1 MGKLLDMAVDFSV
14 IIPTFRRPRELL
26 EAIASALNQR
36 GVTIEVLVIDDSAEG
51 SAEEPVKG
59 LRDSRVRYVR
69 NPVPTGGMPSKVRN
83 LGWPLASGTFVHF
96 LDDDDAVVEG
106 YYAAVKA
113 AFESRP
119 RVGLVFGRIEPFGS
133 GPTSQLEHERA
144 YFAAVARKSA
154 ACRRFGT
161 RWAYVGRM
169 LFDTALL
176 VCSASVVRRQC
187 VVSLRGF
194 DPEIRLLEDA
204 DFHIRAM
211 REFGAYFMDRTAVH
225 YRIGSP
231 SLMHSPN
238 PSKQQLDEEETGRR
252 RIRDSYRNERGML
265 EWYALA
271 LFARTLLR
279 VF

>member
-1 MGKLLDMAVDFSV
+1 MAVDFSV

-26 EAIASALNQR
+26 EAIASAVNQR
-36 GVTIEVLVIDDSAEG
+36 GVTIEVLVVDDSAEG
-51 SAEEPVKG
+51 SAEQVVAS
-59 LRDSRVRYVR
+59 LADSRVRYVR

-96 LDDDDAVVEG
+96 LDDDDVVAEG
-106 YYAAVKA
+106 HYVAVKA

-119 RVGLVFGRIEPFGS
+119 RIGLVFGRIEPFGS
-133 GPTSQLEHERA
+133 GPASQLEHERA
-144 YFAAVARKSA
+144 YFAAAARKA
-154 ACRRFGT
+154 DTCRRFGS

-176 VCSASVVRRQC
+176 VCSASVVRRRC
-187 VVSLRGF
+187 VVSLGGF
-194 DPEIRLLEDA
+194 NPEIRLLEDA

-238 PSKQQLDEEETGRR
+238 PSKHQLDEEDAGRR
-252 RIRDSYRNERGML
+252 GIRDSYRNERGML

-279 VF
+279 IF

>member
-1 MGKLLDMAVDFSV
+1 MGQLLDMAVDFSV
-14 IIPTFRRPRELL
+14 IVPTFRRPRELL
-26 EAIASALNQR
+26 EAIASAVNQR
-36 GVTIEVLVIDDSAEG
+36 GVTVEVLVIDDSAEG

-59 LRDSRVRYVR
+59 LRDARVRYVR

-96 LDDDDAVVEG
+96 LDDDDAVAEG
-106 YYAAVKA
+106 HYAAVKA

-133 GPTSQLEHERA
+133 GPTSQLEHERT
-144 YFAAVARKSA
+144 YFAAAARKAA

-187 VVSLRGF
+187 VVSLGGF
-194 DPEIRLLEDA
+194 DPEIRLFEDA

-238 PSKQQLDEEETGRR
+238 PTEAQKQGERLGHRQMQVK
-252 RIRDSYRNERGML
+252 YRKEHGAL
-265 EWYALA
+265 EFYALA
-271 LFARTLLR
+271 LFTRTVLKI
-279 VF
+279 F

>member
-1 MGKLLDMAVDFSV
+1 MSADFSV

-26 EAIASALNQR
+26 EAIASVVNQR
-36 GVTIEVLVIDDSAEG
+36 GVTVEVLVIDDSAEG
-51 SAEEPVKG
+51 SAEAPVRD
-59 LRDSRVRYVR
+59 LRDSRICYLR
-69 NPVPTGGMPSKVRN
+69 NPQPSGGMPSLVRN

-96 LDDDDAVVEG
+96 LDDDDVVADG
-106 YYAAVKA
+106 HYAAVRA
-113 AFESRP
+113 EFERHP

-133 GPTSQLEHERA
+133 GPQSQLEHERA
-144 YFAAVARKSA
+144 YFAAAARKAA

-161 RWAYVGRM
+161 RWGYVGRM

-187 VVSLRGF
+187 VASLGGF
-194 DPEIRLLEDA
+194 DAEIRLFEDA
-204 DFHIRAM
+204 DFHIRVM
-211 REFGAYFMDRTAVH
+211 RKFGAHFMDRIAVH

-238 PSKQQLDEEETGRR
+238 PSQYQLDEEENGRR
-252 RIRDSYRNERGML
+252 RIRDNYRNERGLL
-265 EWYALA
+265 EWYVLA

-279 VF
+279 IG

>member
-1 MGKLLDMAVDFSV
+1 MGQLLDMAIDFSV

-26 EAIASALNQR
+26 EAISSALSQQ
-36 GVTIEVLVIDDSAEG
+36 GVTVEVLVIDDSLEG
-51 SAEEPVKG
+51 SAEESVRG
-59 LRDSRVRYVR
+59 LRDSRVSYLR
-69 NPVPTGGMPSKVRN
+69 NPVPSGGMPSKVRN

-96 LDDDDAVVEG
+96 LDDDDVVAEG
-106 YYAAVKA
+106 YYAAVKV
-113 AFESRP
+113 AFESHP
-119 RVGLVFGRIEPFGS
+119 RVGLVFGRVEPFGS
-133 GPTSQLEHERA
+133 GPASQLEHERA
-144 YFAAVARKSA
+144 YFAAAARKAA

-169 LFDTALL
+169 IFDAALL
-176 VCSASVVRRQC
+176 ICSASVVKRRC
-187 VVSLRGF
+187 VVSLGGF

-211 REFGAYFMDRTAVH
+211 REFGAYFIDRTAVH

-238 PSKQQLDEEETGRR
+238 PSQQQLDETQIGGRR
-252 RIRDSYRNERGML
+252 IKDSYRNKRGPL

-279 VF
+279 IC

>member
-1 MGKLLDMAVDFSV
+1 VAIDFSV
-14 IIPTFRRPRELL
+14 VIPTFRRPRELL
-26 EAIASALNQR
+26 EAIASALDQR
-36 GVTIEVLVIDDSAEG
+36 GVTVEVLVIDDSAEG

-59 LRDSRVRYVR
+59 LRDSRVRYLR
-69 NPVPTGGMPSKVRN
+69 NPVPSGGMPSQVRN
-83 LGWPLASGTFVHF
+83 MGWPLASGAFVHF
-96 LDDDDAVVEG
+96 LDDDDAVAEG
-106 YYAAVKA
+106 HYSAVKA
-113 AFESRP
+113 VFESRP

-133 GPTSQLEHERA
+133 GPASQLEHERA
-144 YFAAVARKSA
+144 YFAAAARKAA
-154 ACRRFGT
+154 ACRRFGV

-187 VVSLRGF
+187 VISLGGF
-194 DPEIRLLEDA
+194 DPRIRLLEDA

-238 PSKQQLDEEETGRR
+238 PSQLQLDEEEAGRR
-252 RIRDSYRNERGML
+252 KIRESYRAERGKL

-279 VF
+279 VC